1 MIWNWEASPIQA
13 AAVAASAML
22 LAGIGLF
29 GLMRRGQWLTT
40 LLFASAFLSLA
51 AFQAGTLGM
60 VDASDAVEARMW
72 ATYLAR
78 ISALVSWLWLTLS
91 VVLGRP
97 EPRLQLRNA
106 GAYLVLSLVG
116 CVVLAATAETP
127 FAVRA
132 VTGYGPHAVVVF
144 GPLGKVYLMYLVVAM
159 VAVLMN
165 LESMLRVAPASGQK
179 RLRALFVAILVAIL
193 TELLVVSSGLLH
205 GGLRVSWL
213 VSAAP
218 VLFAAG
224 SVAALALARRTLS
237 DMDVPVARPVIYYS
251 SVSLTL
257 AGAFMLGVLVLSR
270 LVPAL
275 SQEWKFGVTLAFVA
289 FVGGGGLLLMLSPA
303 SSRTIRRFVDR
314 NLYAN
319 RYDYRREWER
329 VTTSLVPAARVDEL
343 ARQIDV
349 LVCGVFEADRIALHL
364 RGDDGDLV
372 RLHGPEGVAA
382 RIPAGH
388 PLVRHLAKRQ
398 LPVVFHDIEH
408 DLDLL
413 PLLVES
419 HTTIEALNAA
429 VCAPLAVGDDVIGLL
444 WVSRKRADED
454 WSYEDVEFLASL
466 SRHLASALWFSR
478 QTELLVE
485 ARQLESLNRL
495 SSFVLHDIKN
505 QVSGLSLV
513 VENAKRHSGNPE
525 FQRDVMAVVE
535 RTVAS
540 MRELMNQVAGVAR
553 SLDMNS
559 VPCTAREIIDAA
571 VAESGFAT
579 GESGGVQLSVLV
591 GEAGEVL
598 ADRRLLTRVLVNLLT
613 NAREAQDG
621 RGHVVLE
628 AKTRPGE
635 GVFEFKVSDDGRGMT
650 EEFVRTRLF
659 RPFSSTKKNG
669 LGIGLAQCRT
679 IVEAHGGRIDVTS
692 RPGKGSTFTVTV
704 PTRVPEDPSGAPAGT
719 AGPPARAEM
728 SPAPPPAAPPA
739 REAVS

>member
-1 MIWNWEASPIQA
+1 MTWNLESSPIQA

-22 LAGIGLF
+22 LAAIGLF
-29 GLMRRGQWLTT
+29 GLFRRGQWMTT

-60 VDASDAVEARMW
+60 VNAVDAAHARTW

-116 CVVLAATAETP
+116 CVVLAATAGTP

-132 VTGYGPHAVVVF
+132 VNGHGPEAVVVF
-144 GPLGKVYLMYLVVAM
+144 GPLGKVFLMYLVVAM

-179 RLRALFVAILVAIL
+179 RVRALFLAILVPIL
-193 TELLVVSSGLLH
+193 TELLVVSAGLLY
-205 GGLRVSWL
+205 GGLRVSWM
-213 VSAAP
+213 VGAAP
-218 VLFAAG
+218 VIFVAG
-224 SVAALALARRTLS
+224 TVAALALARRTLS

-270 LVPAL
+270 LVPVL
-275 SQEWKFGVTLAFVA
+275 SSQWRFGVTLAFLA

-303 SSRTIRRFVDR
+303 TSRTIRRFIDR
-314 NLYAN
+314 NFYAN

-329 VTTSLVPAARVDEL
+329 VTTSLVPTARPEEL
-343 ARQIDV
+343 ARQIEL
-349 LVCGVFEADRIALHL
+349 LVRGVFEADRIALHL
-364 RGDDGDLV
+364 REPGGELSL
-372 RLHGPEGVAA
+372 LHGPEGCA
-382 RIPAGH
+382 PAVPADH
-388 PLVRHLAKRQ
+388 PLLLHLAKRQ
-398 LPVVFHDIEH
+398 LPVVFHDIEK

-413 PLLVES
+413 PVVVES
-419 HTTIEALNAA
+419 RETIEALHAA
-429 VCAPLAVGDDVIGLL
+429 ACAPLSVGDEVIGLL
-444 WVSRKRADED
+444 WVSRKRVDED

-466 SRHLASALWFSR
+466 SRHVASVLWFAR
-478 QTELLVE
+478 QTEQLVE

-513 VENAKRHSGNPE
+513 VENARRHLGNPE
-525 FQRDVMAVVE
+525 FERDAMAVVE

-540 MRELMNQVAGVAR
+540 LRELMSQVSGVAR
-553 SLDMNS
+553 TLD
-559 VPCTAREIIDAA
+559 VRPAPCTSREIVDDAL
-571 VAESGFAT
+571 AESGFAA
-579 GESGGVQLSVLV
+579 GAASGLQLSVEVHDGELV
-591 GEAGEVL
+591 
-598 ADRRLLTRVLVNLLT
+598 ADRRLLVRVLVNLLV
-613 NAREAQDG
+613 NAREALEG
-621 RGHVVLE
+621 RGHVSLE
-628 AKTRPGE
+628 AGVRPDGDS
-635 GVFEFKVSDDGRGMT
+635 GARFEMVVTDDGRGMS
-650 EEFVRTRLF
+650 EEFVRSRLF

-679 IVEAHGGRIDVTS
+679 IVEAHGGRIEVRT
-692 RPGKGSTFTVTV
+692 RPGAGATF
-704 PTRVPEDPSGAPAGT
+704 RVSIPAAGIPAAAGTGGGAPDRG
-719 AGPPARAEM
+719 
-728 SPAPPPAAPPA
+728 
-739 REAVS
+739 

>member
-1 MIWNWEASPIQA
+1 MTWNWNASPIQA

-29 GLMRRGQWLTT
+29 GLLRRGQWLTT

-60 VDASDAVEARMW
+60 VNAADAEQARVW

-116 CVVLAATAETP
+116 CVVLALTAATP
-127 FAVRA
+127 FAVQA
-132 VTGYGPHAVVVF
+132 VSGHGPEGVVVF
-144 GPLGKVYLMYLVVAM
+144 GPLGKVFLMYLVVAM

-193 TELLVVSSGLLH
+193 TELLVVSAGLLH
-205 GGLRVSWL
+205 GGLRVSWM
-213 VSAAP
+213 VSSAP
-218 VLFAAG
+218 VLFVAG
-224 SVAALALARRTLS
+224 AVAAMALARRTLS

-275 SQEWKFGVTLAFVA
+275 SQQWRFGVTFAFIV

-303 SSRTIRRFVDR
+303 TSRTIRRFIDR
-314 NLYAN
+314 NFYAN

-329 VTTSLVPAARVDEL
+329 VTSSLVPTGRPEEL
-343 ARQIDV
+343 ARQIEA
-349 LVCGVFEADRIALHL
+349 LVGAVFEADRIAIHL
-364 RGDDGDLV
+364 RGDDGNLLL
-372 RLHGPEGVAA
+372 LHGPEGVDPKLAA
-382 RIPAGH
+382 SH
-388 PLVRHLAKRQ
+388 PLVGHLARRQ

-419 HTTIEALNAA
+419 HDTIESLNAA
-429 VCAPLAVGDDVIGLL
+429 VCAPLAVGEDVVGLL
-444 WVSRKRADED
+444 WVSRKRVDED
-454 WSYEDVEFLASL
+454 WSYEDVEFLASF
-466 SRHLASALWFSR
+466 SRHVASTLWASR
-478 QTELLVE
+478 QAELLVE
-485 ARQLESLNRL
+485 VRQLESLNRL

-513 VENAKRHSGNPE
+513 VENARRHFGNPE
-525 FQRDVMAVVE
+525 FQRDAMAVVE

-540 MRELMNQVAGVAR
+540 LRELMNHVSGVAR
-553 SLDMNS
+553 TLDMRPES
-559 VPCTAREIIDAA
+559 CTAREIVDAA
-571 VAESGFAT
+571 LAESGFAAC
-579 GESGGVQLSVLV
+579 ESQGIRLSVHV
-591 GEAGEVL
+591 HEAGEVV
-598 ADRRLLTRVLVNLLT
+598 ADRRLLTRVLVNLLV
-613 NAREAQDG
+613 NAREALEG
-621 RGHVVLE
+621 RGHVELE
-628 AKTRPGE
+628 AGVHADE
-635 GVFEFKVSDDGRGMT
+635 GRGARFELKVKDDGRGMS
-650 EEFVRTRLF
+650 EDFVRTRLF
-659 RPFSSTKKNG
+659 RPFASTKKNG

-679 IVEAHGGRIDVTS
+679 IVQAHGGRIEASS
-692 RPGKGSTFTVTV
+692 RPGAGTTFTVTI
-704 PTRVPEDPSGAPAGT
+704 PAG
-719 AGPPARAEM
+719 
-728 SPAPPPAAPPA
+728 PAAPA
-739 REAVS
+739 RPEPEAAAAPGER

>member
-1 MIWNWEASPIQA
+1 MIWNWNASPIQA

-22 LAGIGLF
+22 LAAIGLF
-29 GLMRRGQWLTT
+29 GLLRRGQWLTT
-40 LLFASAFLSLA
+40 LLFASSFLSLA

-60 VDASDAVEARMW
+60 VNASDSEQARVW

-116 CVVLAATAETP
+116 CVVLALTAATP
-127 FAVRA
+127 FAVSA
-132 VTGYGPHAVVVF
+132 VTGYGPSGVVVF
-144 GPLGKVYLMYLVVAM
+144 GPLGKVFLMYLVVAM

-165 LESMLRVAPASGQK
+165 MESMLRVAPASGQK

-193 TELLVVSSGLLH
+193 TELLVVSAGLLH
-205 GGLRVSWL
+205 GGLRVSWM
-213 VSAAP
+213 VSSAP
-218 VLFAAG
+218 VLFVAG
-224 SVAALALARRTLS
+224 VVAAMALARRTLS

-275 SQEWKFGVTLAFVA
+275 SQQWRYGVTVAFIA

-303 SSRTIRRFVDR
+303 TSRTIRRFIDR
-314 NLYAN
+314 NFYAN

-329 VTTSLVPAARVDEL
+329 VTSSLVPTSRPEDL
-343 ARQIDV
+343 ARQV
-349 LVCGVFEADRIALHL
+349 ETLVCGVFEADRIAIHL
-364 RGDDGDLV
+364 RGDDGDLAL
-372 RLHGPEGVAA
+372 LHGPEGVSPKMAVT
-382 RIPAGH
+382 H
-388 PLVRHLAKRQ
+388 PLLRHLVKRQ

-419 HTTIEALNAA
+419 HDTIEALHAA
-429 VCAPLAVGDDVIGLL
+429 VCAPLSVGDDVVGLL
-444 WVSRKRADED
+444 WVSRKRVDED

-466 SRHLASALWFSR
+466 SRHVASTLWSSR

-485 ARQLESLNRL
+485 SRQLESLNRL

-513 VENAKRHSGNPE
+513 VENARRHIGNPD
-525 FQRDVMAVVE
+525 FQRDAMAVVE

-540 MRELMNQVAGVAR
+540 LRELMNHVAGVAR
-553 SLDMNS
+553 TLDLRPE
-559 VPCTAREIIDAA
+559 PCTPREIVEAA
-571 VAESGFAT
+571 VAESAFAA
-579 GESGGVQLSVLV
+579 GESQGVRLTVHLHEP
-591 GEAGEVL
+591 GEIV

-613 NAREAQDG
+613 NARESLEG
-621 RGHVVLE
+621 RGHVVVE
-628 AKTRPGE
+628 AGIRPGAP
-635 GVFEFKVSDDGRGMT
+635 GAARFEMKVTDDGRGMSD
-650 EEFVRTRLF
+650 EFVRTRLF
-659 RPFSSTKKNG
+659 RPFSTTKKNG
-669 LGIGLAQCRT
+669 LGVGLAQCRT
-679 IVEAHGGRIDVTS
+679 IVEAHGGHIEVSS
-692 RPGKGSTFTVTV
+692 RPGAGTTFTVLLPIGPGSPVRTEPETV
-704 PTRVPEDPSGAPAGT
+704 SAPG
-719 AGPPARAEM
+719 
-728 SPAPPPAAPPA
+728 
-739 REAVS
+739 EA

>member
-1 MIWNWEASPIQA
+1 MTWNWNASPIQA

-22 LAGIGLF
+22 LAAIGLF
-29 GLMRRGQWLTT
+29 GLFRRGQWLTT
-40 LLFASAFLSLA
+40 LLFASSFLSLA

-60 VDASDAVEARMW
+60 VNAGDAQQARIW

-106 GAYLVLSLVG
+106 GAYLVLSLAG
-116 CVVLAATAETP
+116 CVVLALTAATP
-127 FAVRA
+127 FAVQA
-132 VTGYGPHAVVVF
+132 VDGHGPEGVVVF
-144 GPLGKVYLMYLVVAM
+144 GPLGKVFLMYLVVAM

-165 LESMLRVAPASGQK
+165 MESMLRVAPASGQK
-179 RLRALFVAILVAIL
+179 RLRALFLAILIAIL
-193 TELLVVSSGLLH
+193 TELLVVSAGLLH
-205 GGLRVSWL
+205 GGLRVSWM

-224 SVAALALARRTLS
+224 VVAALALARRTLS

-275 SQEWKFGVTLAFVA
+275 SQQWRVGVTVAFLA
-289 FVGGGGLLLMLSPA
+289 FVGGGALLLMLSP
-303 SSRTIRRFVDR
+303 STSRTIRRFIDR
-314 NLYAN
+314 NFYAN

-329 VTTSLVPAARVDEL
+329 VTSSLAPTSRPEDL
-343 ARQIDV
+343 ARQV
-349 LVCGVFEADRIALHL
+349 ETLVCGVFEADRVAIHL
-364 RGDDGDLV
+364 RGADGDLAL
-372 RLHGPEGVAA
+372 LHGPPGVS
-382 RIPAGH
+382 PKVGVTH
-388 PLVRHLAKRQ
+388 PLLRHLARRQ

-419 HTTIEALNAA
+419 HDTIEALNAA
-429 VCAPLAVGDDVIGLL
+429 VCAPLSVGDDVVGLL
-444 WVSRKRADED
+444 WVSRKRVDED

-466 SRHLASALWFSR
+466 SRHVASALWSSR

-485 ARQLESLNRL
+485 SRQLESLNRL

-513 VENAKRHSGNPE
+513 VENARRHLGNPE
-525 FQRDVMAVVE
+525 FQRDAMAVVE

-540 MRELMNQVAGVAR
+540 LRELMNHVAGVAR
-553 SLDMNS
+553 TLDLRPE
-559 VPCTAREIIDAA
+559 PCTARELVEAA
-571 VAESGFAT
+571 VAESGLT
-579 GESGGVQLSVLV
+579 GGGAPGVQLDVRV
-591 GEAGEVL
+591 HEPAEIV

-613 NAREAQDG
+613 NARESLEG
-621 RGHVVLE
+621 RGHVEVE
-628 AKTRPGE
+628 AGLRHAEPG
-635 GVFEFKVSDDGRGMT
+635 GARFELKVRDDGRGMSD
-650 EEFVRTRLF
+650 EFVRTRLF
-659 RPFSSTKKNG
+659 RPFSTTKKNG
-669 LGIGLAQCRT
+669 LGIGLSQCRT
-679 IVEAHGGRIDVTS
+679 IVEAHGGHIEVSS
-692 RPGKGSTFTVTV
+692 RPGNGTTFTVSLPVGPASPLRTEPETV
-704 PTRVPEDPSGAPAGT
+704 
-719 AGPPARAEM
+719 
-728 SPAPPPAAPPA
+728 AAPG
-739 REAVS
+739 EA

>member
-60 VDASDAVEARMW
+60 VNSSDTVEARMW

-132 VTGYGPHAVVVF
+132 VSGHGPHGVVVF

-165 LESMLRVAPASGQK
+165 VESMLRVAPASGQK
-179 RLRALFVAILVAIL
+179 RLRALFVAILIAIL
-193 TELLVVSSGLLH
+193 TELLVVSAGLLH
-205 GGLRVSWL
+205 GGLRVSWM

-218 VLFAAG
+218 VLFGAG

-289 FVGGGGLLLMLSPA
+289 FVGGGGLLLMISPA
-303 SSRTIRRFVDR
+303 SSRRIRRFVDR

-319 RYDYRREWER
+319 RFDYRREWER
-329 VTTSLVPAARVDEL
+329 VTSSLVPAAGLEEL

-364 RGDDGDLV
+364 RGEDGDLV
-372 RLHGPEGVAA
+372 RLHGPEGVAS
-382 RIPAGH
+382 RIPAAH
-388 PLVRHLAKRQ
+388 PLVKHLAKRQ

-485 ARQLESLNRL
+485 SRQLESLNRL

-525 FQRDVMAVVE
+525 FQRDVMSVVE

-553 SLDMNS
+553 SLDMHS
-559 VPCTAREIIDAA
+559 VPCTAREIIDVA

-579 GESGGVQLSVLV
+579 RSPPR
-591 GEAGEVL
+591 AFFDRWL
-598 ADRRLLTRVLVNLLT
+598 AWRR
-613 NAREAQDG
+613 
-621 RGHVVLE
+621 
-628 AKTRPGE
+628 
-635 GVFEFKVSDDGRGMT
+635 
-650 EEFVRTRLF
+650 
-659 RPFSSTKKNG
+659 
-669 LGIGLAQCRT
+669 
-679 IVEAHGGRIDVTS
+679 
-692 RPGKGSTFTVTV
+692 
-704 PTRVPEDPSGAPAGT
+704 
-719 AGPPARAEM
+719 
-728 SPAPPPAAPPA
+728 
-739 REAVS
+739 